1 MAPVQERRNFVG
13 DKLQVLVRLDVD
25 GAQAKVAAQ
34 GHVTVQS
41 VQGLYDVM
49 KRATSLMAGLALEL
63 DMTHAQIE
71 PDALEQLHACSQS
84 CHLPPHIDPLQSEYR
99 ISILMPSHSAPCL
112 APPPALAA

>member
-1 MAPVQERRNFVG
+1 VA
-13 DKLQVLVRLDVD
+13 DKLRVLVRVDVS
-25 GAQAKVAAQ
+25 GAQAKVETE

-84 CHLPPHIDPLQSEYR
+84 CHPPPHIDPLQSDYR
-99 ISILMPSHSAPCL
+99 ISILMPSHSGPCV
-112 APPPALAA
+112 ASPTLAA